1 MGAIG
6 GPRLSAELMVNCRS
20 PSEGCSFAEL
30 FKFNFLSPLM
40 AELLRKS
47 LFYAVFLYFI
57 KSVLEL
63 TSY

>member
-1 MGAIG
+1 M
-6 GPRLSAELMVNCRS
+6 SAELIVNCRS
-20 PSEGCSFAEL
+20 PSDGCSFAEL
-30 FKFNFLSPLM
+30 FKFSFLSPLM
-40 AELLRKS
+40 AELFRNS

>member
-1 MGAIG
+1 
-6 GPRLSAELMVNCRS
+6 MVNCRS

-30 FKFNFLSPLM
+30 FKFSFLSPLM
-40 AELLRKS
+40 AELLRNS

-63 TSY
+63 TS